1 MNPNAV
7 LQANKL
13 LKIKHAQND
22 TDAEVG
28 ISLHVYCT
36 KPPSPPLS
44 SVRWLAGFFPAVLDP
59 VHSVAERAKQ
69 DALLTAIPP

>member
-1 MNPNAV
+1 
-7 LQANKL
+7 
-13 LKIKHAQND
+13 
-22 TDAEVG
+22 
-28 ISLHVYCT
+28 VYCT